1 MPYLGILGMEFEN
14 NIVMFEISTLKFVKI
29 EFLTHTVNSCKDFST
44 KHSLFDVNNYPRK
57 LVQKIIDYKLCKSS
71 KIPSKL
77 IEQNN
82 RKKIATFKAEA
93 FGTV

>member
-1 MPYLGILGMEFEN
+1 MPYLGIFGMEFEN
-14 NIVMFEISTLKFVKI
+14 NIVTFEISTLKFVKV
-29 EFLTHTVNSCKDFST
+29 EFLTHTVNSRKDFST
-44 KHSLFDVNNYPRK
+44 KRSLLDVNNYPRK
-57 LVQKIIDYKLCKSS
+57 LAQKIINYKLCKSN

-82 RKKIATFKAEA
+82 RKKIATFKVEA